1 MHFIGDQ
8 LAIPR
13 HYAVWA
19 AFIKPLQIA
28 LLMITG
34 SLILVGGCHRP
45 DTNTPATEDATLED
59 ATAPID
65 PLSSAQAAFDRGD
78 YDLAS
83 SLLRSC
89 MIAQPDDVETI
100 WLAARAEAKRDNLSR
115 ALDLAETITES
126 DRPLQ
131 NDVIDFCVQTASD
144 LDDHRR
150 YEQALRRSIA
160 ANPTQPKGYHRLWQ
174 HFIRHGRTFEAAQV
188 ADLLTDRGQ
197 ANADQLES
205 LIFRGQSYPRKFI
218 GSEGEQTSQLSNHF
232 EPGEGRARYYFS
244 VGDFLSAR
252 KELESSLA
260 DNSSNPPINVA
271 SAKAL
276 LGRVLAELQ
285 ADEDFLKWHSLRKPS
300 WEVYDDYWFAVGSH
314 HFDHGR
320 YESAIHS
327 LLQALRRNTA
337 DLVTYQRI
345 QQSFK
350 ALQQNERSEAFA
362 ARAAI
367 VNESRETLKSLGL
380 DPGNDELAEKI
391 SGHLLELGRPL
402 ESLRWAERS
411 LPKTASRQLAQIGQQ
426 RQRLRGVPGLRQM
439 MAEDAMFNLVP
450 SQFDLQPLATKGT
463 KETDELSWSA
473 KANANVDIR
482 VRDVASEVG
491 LEFKWYQG
499 EEVDL
504 SSIALYESL
513 GGGVGVIDYDADGN
527 PDLYFAQGS
536 ADPPELRGTRPN
548 QLFRNLG
555 KRFVAVEQQSQC
567 DEFGYSQGI
576 SVGDVNQDGWPDL
589 LVANIG
595 LNRLF
600 INCGDGTFRDATDQ
614 MHGQDKRFTSSMAI
628 ADINGDALPDLFEVN
643 YIQLEGAFDPP
654 QFDSQGRELLQGPL
668 SQLPESDYWYC
679 GDGRGKFVG
688 SEIDESIAK
697 AGTGLG
703 IVITNIDGRV
713 GNEVFVGNDARPNHL
728 LTTKDGHW
736 KDIASIQGVASGRFG
751 LSTAC
756 MGIATGDFNRDGR
769 FDMHVSNFINEYDN
783 LFLQNEGG
791 TFRDVAPSYQLP
803 RFCSNNVGFGSKSLD
818 LDRDGWLDVMTT
830 NGHIFDQSHLDEPF
844 RQKPLLI
851 HCCKDRFERARVSAS
866 SDYFSQEH
874 LGRGLAKLDWNQDGR
889 VDFVVTHLDRP
900 TALLELDTDT
910 IGRGLQ
916 LELIGVQSERDAI
929 GTRVTIKAAH
939 GSLVDWVTAGDGY
952 LCTDE
957 ALLDFGLAD
966 CDRVDEIRVQWP
978 SGATQTFRDIATGRR
993 YLIVEND
1000 SVLHQ
1005 R

>member
-8 LAIPR
+8 SASPR
-13 HYAVWA
+13 YYAVWA
-19 AFIKPLQIA
+19 ALIKPLRIA
-28 LLMITG
+28 LLIFTG
-34 SLILVGGCHRP
+34 SLTLVVGCHRP
-45 DTNTPATEDATLED
+45 DTNAPATEDATLD
-59 ATAPID
+59 NATASID
-65 PLSSAQAAFDRGD
+65 PLSDAQVAFESGD

-83 SLLRSC
+83 NLLRSL
-89 MIAQPDDVETI
+89 MIARPDDVNTI
-100 WLAARAEAKRDNLSR
+100 WLAARVEAKRQNLSR
-115 ALDLAETITES
+115 ALDLAETVSETDWPS
-126 DRPLQ
+126 Q
-131 NDVIDFCVQTASD
+131 NEVIDFCVKTASD
-144 LDDHRR
+144 LADHRR

-160 ANPTQPKGYHRLWQ
+160 ANPTKPEGYHRLWQ
-174 HFIRHGRTFEAAQV
+174 HFIRQGRTFEAAQV

-197 ANADQLES
+197 ANTDQLES
-205 LIFRGQSYPRKFI
+205 LIFRGQSYPRRFT
-218 GSEGEQTSQLSNHF
+218 GSETEQTSQLSSQF

-244 VGDFLSAR
+244 IGDFRNAR
-252 KELESSLA
+252 EELETSLA
-260 DNSSNPPINVA
+260 DNSSNPPVNVA

-285 ADEDFLKWHSLRKPS
+285 ADDDFLKWHTSKKPS
-300 WEVYDDYWFAVGSH
+300 WEVYDDYWFAVGSY

-320 YESAIHS
+320 YESAIHA

-350 ALQQNERSEAFA
+350 ALQQDERSEAFE

-367 VNESRETLKSLGL
+367 VNESRETLKSLGR
-380 DPGNDELAEKI
+380 DPGNKELAEKI
-391 SGHLLELGRPL
+391 SGQLLELGRPL
-402 ESLRWAERS
+402 ESLRWAELS
-411 LPKTASRQLAQIGQQ
+411 VPTTASRQLTQINQQ

-439 MAEDAMFNLVP
+439 MAEDAMFNLAP
-450 SQFDLQPLATKGT
+450 SQFDLQPLATTGT
-463 KETDELSWSA
+463 AGNEQLSWSST
-473 KANANVDIR
+473 ANANVEIS
-482 VRDVASEVG
+482 VRDVASEMG
-491 LEFKWYQG
+491 LEFQWYQG

-536 ADPPELRGTRPN
+536 GDPPELRGTRPN

-555 KRFVAVEQQSQC
+555 QRFESVERQSQC
-567 DEFGYSQGI
+567 AEFGYSQGI

-595 LNRLF
+595 RNRLF

-614 MHGQDKRFTSSMAI
+614 MRGQGKRFTSSMAI
-628 ADINGDALPDLFEVN
+628 ADINRDALPDLFEVN
-643 YIQLEGAFDPP
+643 YIQLEEAFDPP

-668 SQLPESDYWYC
+668 SQLPQSDHWYR
-679 GDGRGKFVG
+679 GNGRGDFIG
-688 SEIDESIAK
+688 YEIGESIAK
-697 AGTGLG
+697 TGTGLG
-703 IVITNIDGRV
+703 IVIADIDGRA

-728 LTTKDGHW
+728 LASEDGNW

-783 LFLQNEGG
+783 LFLQTEGG

-803 RFCSNNVGFGSKSLD
+803 QFCLNNVGFGSKSLD
-818 LDRDGWLDVMTT
+818 IDRDGWLDVMTT
-830 NGHIFDQSHLDEPF
+830 NGHIFDQSHLGEPF

-851 HCCKDRFERARVSAS
+851 HSGKDRFERAIVTEA
-866 SDYFSQEH
+866 SDYFDGEY
-874 LGRGLAKLDWNQDGR
+874 LGRGLAKLDWNRDGR
-889 VDFVVTHLDRP
+889 VDLVVTHLDRP
-900 TALLELDTDT
+900 AALLELDANTT
-910 IGRGLQ
+910 GKGLQ

-929 GTRVTIKAAH
+929 GARVTVKAAH

-957 ALLDFGLAD
+957 AVLDFGLAD
-966 CDRVDEIRVQWP
+966 CHVIDEIQVQWP
-978 SGATQTFRDIATGRR
+978 SGVTQTFRDVATGRR
-993 YLIVEND
+993 YLVVEND
-1000 SVLHQ
+1000 SKLRQ